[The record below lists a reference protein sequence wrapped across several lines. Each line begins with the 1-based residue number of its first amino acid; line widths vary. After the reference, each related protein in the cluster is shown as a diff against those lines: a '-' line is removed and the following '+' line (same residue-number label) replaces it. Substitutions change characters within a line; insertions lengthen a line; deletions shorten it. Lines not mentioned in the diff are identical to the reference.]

1 MLQRTRARWRAAPWM
16 LAAFVA
22 AGCVTRRVPA
32 TIYPVVP
39 LRTEALPEAT
49 GATDADRFGALFCG
63 VLHYHRPDPGEWSY
77 CEQYFKPTGTA
88 LRPSEDIPFISAYRV
103 LVVPGIFG
111 QCVERYARP
120 FGDAIDH
127 LASTHKIPVEYLSV
141 TAMGSSGYNARQI
154 AEYLDR
160 QFAGADK
167 RPYIV
172 VGYSKGAPDAL
183 EALAQFPAA
192 QREIAAIVTV
202 AGAVLGSR
210 LSEGVPP
217 GVMDMLRSAKLG
229 PCEAGDGGGVE
240 SLRRDVRAR
249 AMARFHLPEG
259 TRAYSIAAVSDEA
272 GTRPALVRGWRTLQ
286 AFSLEQDSQVIHE
299 DAIVP
304 GGTYLGIAGGDHWA
318 VALPFERIRPTDP
331 SAKLVRRFI
340 GFRDYPR
347 AALFEA
353 ILRFVAEDLHAHA
366 PR

>member
-1 MLQRTRARWRAAPWM
+1 MLQRPRACRRAALWI

-32 TIYPVVP
+32 AIYPVVP

-63 VLHYHRPDPGEWSY
+63 VLHYHRPDPGQWSY

-111 QCVERYARP
+111 QCVETYARP

-127 LASTHKIPVEYLSV
+127 LAATHKVPVEYLSV

-160 QFAGADK
+160 QFAGSDK

-192 QREIAAIVTV
+192 QREIAAIVTI

-217 GVMDMLRSAKLG
+217 GEGFQRGPQQSNGHLGLRGA
-229 PCEAGDGGGVE
+229 PARREREEGGRPG
-240 SLRRDVRAR
+240 RRDVAGSGRGAEEVGGSGCGRDGEPRSARRGAGNAEPAAGRWRRSCIRA
-249 AMARFHLPEG
+249 
-259 TRAYSIAAVSDEA
+259 
-272 GTRPALVRGWRTLQ
+272 PA
-286 AFSLEQDSQVIHE
+286 
-299 DAIVP
+299 VP
-304 GGTYLGIAGGDHWA
+304 GKCAYWQ
-318 VALPFERIRPTDP
+318 V
-331 SAKLVRRFI
+331 K
-340 GFRDYPR
+340 
-347 AALFEA
+347 
-353 ILRFVAEDLHAHA
+353 HA
-366 PR
+366 RG